1 MRYATILFKTSLLHY
16 NYYTS
21 VPAFLLQSLGQAVSL
36 RFCLRNGFDV
46 GKLGVGLRHDAE
58 IGQFFPRL
66 RCGPGSARPAS
77 RRNCPANRRE
87 PGFPSGPRPH
97 AAPAAGPPPPPSP
110 PPPSQASEYPAWCP
124 LLVVSWRIYYILIIP
139 YHPEKVKEMYL
150 KSAKRNTGVDS
161 LCSFVIAR
169 PVRTMAAALASRRRI
184 PDLSFRAQREIR
196 IPRFVISSA
205 ARNPHPP
212 SPDP

>member
-66 RCGPGSARPAS
+66 RCDPGSARPAS
-77 RRNCPANRRE
+77 RRNCPANRRGS
-87 PGFPSGPRPH
+87 GFPSGPRPH
-97 AAPAAGPPPPPSP
+97 AAPAAFS
-110 PPPSQASEYPAWCP
+110 S
-124 LLVVSWRIYYILIIP
+124 
-139 YHPEKVKEMYL
+139 
-150 KSAKRNTGVDS
+150 SAVTGVRIS
-161 LCSFVIAR
+161 GVMIPPCGI
-169 PVRTMAAALASRRRI
+169 LANI
-184 PDLSFRAQREIR
+184 LYLNYT
-196 IPRFVISSA
+196 ISS
-205 ARNPHPP
+205 RKSQGNV
-212 SPDP
+212 S